1 MNYAMYLITG
11 DGREIP
17 IPVLPEKLK
26 IDSPGKNE
34 TTTVLGLGEVLLL
47 RTKGLRTITWD
58 SHFPSCSAPYVTGQV
73 VTPIE
78 IVRSIQAARDTR
90 KPMRFLLLG
99 TDLDINMPV
108 GVDDFSYEERGGE
121 VGDIYYSI
129 KLTEWKN
136 YAAKRLVL
144 QEKTKEATPKA
155 VEAPA
160 TRSGTPPTPKT
171 YTVQSGD
178 SLWAIAKRSY
188 GNGAKWKAIYE
199 ANQKIVGANPNQLHP
214 GQVLVIP

>member
-1 MNYAMYLITG
+1 MYLITG

-17 IPVLPEKLK
+17 IPVLPEKLE
-26 IDSPGKNE
+26 ISSPGKNE

-47 RTKGLRTITWD
+47 RAKGLRTITWD
-58 SHFPSCSAPYVTGQV
+58 SHFPKHSAPYVTGQV

-78 IVRSIQAARDTR
+78 IVRAIQAARDTR

-129 KLTEWKN
+129 KLTEWKS

-144 QEKTKEATPKA
+144 QAETKAETTQKA

-160 TRSGTPPTPKT
+160 ARSGTPPSPKS
-171 YTVQSGD
+171 YTVRAGD
-178 SLWAIAKRSY
+178 SMWAIAQRSY
-188 GNGAKWKAIYE
+188 GDGAKWKNIYE
-199 ANQKIVGANPNQLHP
+199 ANKKLVGANPNQLRP
-214 GQVLVIP
+214 GQVLAIP

>member
-17 IPVLPEKLK
+17 IPVLPEKLE
-26 IDSPGKNE
+26 ISSPGKNE
-34 TTTVLGLGEVLLL
+34 IATVLGLGEVLLL

-58 SHFPSCSAPYVTGQV
+58 SHFPKHSAPYVTGQV

-78 IVRSIQAARDTR
+78 IVRAIQAARDSR

-99 TDLDINMPV
+99 SDLDINMPV

-144 QEKTKEATPKA
+144 HEVTGETPKA
-155 VEAPA
+155 LEAPA

-171 YTVQSGD
+171 YTVQPGD
-178 SLWAIAKRSY
+178 SLWAIAQRSY
-188 GNGAKWKAIYE
+188 GNGAKWKTIYE
-199 ANQKIVGANPNQLHP
+199 ANQKIVGANPNQLRP
-214 GQVLVIP
+214 RQVLAIP